1 MTQKKAVILFS
12 GGADSTTVV
21 AIAKDQGY
29 APYALSFDYG
39 QRHRV
44 ELARAKIAAT
54 LLKIVEH
61 KIIEINL
68 RVFGK
73 SALTDDIDVPK
84 DQLNKH
90 RIPVT
95 YVPARNTIFLS
106 YALAWAETI
115 GATNIFIGANV
126 VDYSNY
132 PDCRPEYLAAFEKM
146 ANLATAIGLK
156 NQDIKIHAPLLQM
169 SKSDIIK
176 TGLGFGVDYAN
187 TLSCYDPDEN
197 GRSCGHCDSCVIRL
211 NAFKTLG
218 IKDPISYATTRSVSS
233 I

>member
-1 MTQKKAVILFS
+1 MTMKEKAVILFS
-12 GGADSTTVV
+12 GGADSTTTV
-21 AIAKDQGY
+21 AIAKAEGY
-29 APYALSFDYG
+29 LPYALSFNYG
-39 QRHRV
+39 QRHVV
-44 ELARAKIAAT
+44 ELEQAKAAAAH
-54 LLKIVEH
+54 LEVLEH

-73 SALTDDIDVPK
+73 SALTDDIAVPK
-84 DQLNKH
+84 DRYLQNKD
-90 RIPVT
+90 IPST

-115 GATNIFIGANV
+115 GANNIFIGANI

-146 ANLATAIGLK
+146 ANLATTIGIK
-156 NQDIKIHAPLLQM
+156 NNNIKIHAPLLKM
-169 SKSDIIK
+169 GKSDIIK
-176 TGLGFGVDYAN
+176 TGLALGVDYSH

-197 GRSCGHCDSCVIRL
+197 GASCGHCDSCIIRL

-218 IKDPISYATTRSVSS
+218 LKDPITYADSSS